1 VCEAIEKASRAR
13 FFELFFNLGFLD
25 GGPPWDCLP
34 GISSV
39 SNGFEVRWKFSRA
52 FLIEKF
58 GSINFLV
65 VRPLASFRSF
75 FARPRLH
82 QNLQRTIHNWAA
94 IMKATSPLYK
104 KITRLA
110 LNTKQTNKGF
120 YKGTGT
126 GSTGRHTKHG
136 GYIIEW
142 EKVRTYVVPKDLK
155 DFKVCYSAAHEI

>member
-1 VCEAIEKASRAR
+1 
-13 FFELFFNLGFLD
+13 
-25 GGPPWDCLP
+25 
-34 GISSV
+34 
-39 SNGFEVRWKFSRA
+39 
-52 FLIEKF
+52 
-58 GSINFLV
+58 
-65 VRPLASFRSF
+65 
-75 FARPRLH
+75 
-82 QNLQRTIHNWAA
+82 
-94 IMKATSPLYK
+94 MKATSPLYK

-155 DFKVCYSAAHEI
+155 DFKVCYSAADETLGRC